1 MTGIILKELQYQINT
16 LDMVISDLN
25 NKKVL
30 GTTVNDLEAVKDLL
44 EDIALDLK
52 HSGKS
57 IIELIK

>member
-16 LDMVISDLN
+16 LDMVINDLN